1 MLPLD
6 PARFKWPYNGLIDN
20 LRVAISG
27 KANFLAALGLLAL
40 TEILGRHILL
50 AGRPPGTR
58 PEVEDAEAFR
68 VFFEEYMGQPAGTGK
83 KVYGAFRSGFA
94 HNLEFD
100 KANRSF
106 VIMSPN
112 PDFVAP
118 GGFVPI
124 DISPDGSIKKLD
136 VNAYWR
142 DWQGG
147 LAKGASERPDLILN
161 R

>member
-1 MLPLD
+1 MVPLD
-6 PARFKWPYNGLIDN
+6 PVEFKWPYNGLIDN

-27 KANFLAALGLLAL
+27 KANFLAALGLLVL

-50 AGRPPGTR
+50 AGRPSGTR
-58 PEVEDAEAFR
+58 PEVEDGEAFR

-100 KANRSF
+100 KADRSF
-106 VIMSPN
+106 VVMSPN

-142 DWQGG
+142 DWQQG
-147 LAKGASERPDLILN
+147 LAKWASERPDLILI